1 MSYYTSN
8 DPLAKNIYNLI
19 DSVDNRLSQRNR
31 SNSYLYQ
38 NKQNNM
44 NMYPYKNLDNFRNNP
59 ITASAQ
65 FNQNNLPNNTQLSN
79 YDLRKMIKE
88 EFESLIKPF
97 EQEVFKRFN
106 EVESDMT
113 NIKKNYNNNNLLNSK
128 NDLYKSQNFRENM
141 KKNLYDNAPF
151 KDFDKKMKDLEEK
164 IEKKD
169 KNEKMVIYTM
179 SDDIKKVKD
188 EVQEIKNKC
197 KEIEESN
204 KIEAKKYY
212 NAIEMN
218 KNDEKLKEI
227 KLKDNEDKISF
238 LQKELESLRKN
249 ADYIKNNE
257 NSKILEYNNNSLN
270 ELRDKYNSLSNFDIK
285 YNKINSDV
293 SKLKDNLQKLNK
305 MIGDLNNRISDY
317 ENNFNFNKNMNMNIN
332 YESKIQEVLKNL
344 GLEKDKIALVF
355 QKYEQIL
362 KNYIKISKIVEY
374 QNNSLNDL
382 TLKFNILNQNKEKNE
397 ILNNNKNYD
406 LLDRQV
412 QYMQNQLERIS
423 IDLMNRN
430 KNDDEYKFKKENILL
445 FQKDIEN
452 MKKDIG
458 EISRLKDI
466 ENIKIDI
473 ENIKKD
479 IGEISRL
486 KDIENIKKDIGEINR
501 LIENEQTKK
510 DEEKERINKILNELK
525 EENKD
530 KIEEE
535 NKIKSIEDNHNML
548 KQIEKEVKRIDE
560 DFKKFEAEKKKKIEE
575 EKIKRIEDE
584 NRLKI
589 NEEKIK
595 KLEEIIEENKNI
607 GNNPNSIKPII
618 VDPIPKGPPAPE
630 PVNPED
636 NSDDSQNYEVEDDNN
651 T

>member
-31 SNSYLYQ
+31 SSSYLYQ

-59 ITASAQ
+59 IAASAQ
-65 FNQNNLPNNTQLSN
+65 FNQNNLPNNAQLSN
-79 YDLRKMIKE
+79 YDLRKIIKE

-113 NIKKNYNNNNLLNSK
+113 NIKKNYNNNSLFNSK

-169 KNEKMVIYTM
+169 KNEKMAIYTM

-212 NAIEMN
+212 NAIEMG

-249 ADYIKNNE
+249 ADYIKSNE

-285 YNKINSDV
+285 YNKISSDV

-305 MIGDLNNRISDY
+305 TIGDLNNRISDY

-332 YESKIQEVLKNL
+332 YESKIQDVLKNL

-362 KNYIKISKIVEY
+362 KIYIKISKIVEY

-382 TLKFNILNQNKEKNE
+382 NLKFNILNQNKEKNE
-397 ILNNNKNYD
+397 LMYNNKNYD

-423 IDLMNRN
+423 IDLMNKN

-445 FQKDIEN
+445 LQ
-452 MKKDIG
+452 
-458 EISRLKDI
+458 KDI
-466 ENIKIDI
+466 ENIKKDI

-486 KDIENIKKDIGEINR
+486 KDINNIKKDIGEINR

-525 EENKD
+525 EENKN
-530 KIEEE
+530 KIGEE

-595 KLEEIIEENKNI
+595 KLEEIIEKKNI
-607 GNNPNSIKPII
+607 DNNPNNIEII
-618 VDPIPKGPPAPE
+618 NNDPKQKGPPAPE

-636 NSDDSQNYEVEDDNN
+636 NSDDSQKYDVDDDNN